1 MKNVTSS
8 HVLPFRALID
18 ACWKEKYTS
27 SRFVRDLIA
36 GITVGIIAIP
46 LAMALAIGS
55 GVAPQYGLYTSA
67 VAGIVIALTGGS
79 RFSVSGPTAAFVV
92 ILYPVS
98 QQFGLA
104 GLLVATLMSG
114 VFLILFGLAR
124 FGRLIEYIPLSVT
137 LGFTSG
143 IGITIGT
150 MQIKD
155 FLGLQMPHVPEHYLQ
170 KVGALFM
177 ALPTANLGDAAI
189 GIVTLGTLIVWP
201 RLGIRL
207 PGHLPALLLGC
218 AVMAIVNMLGG
229 HVATIGSQFH
239 YVLADG
245 SQGSGIPQLLPQ
257 LVLPWDMPGSSFTLS
272 WDSLRALLPAA
283 FSMAMLG
290 AIESL
295 LCAVVLDGMTGTKHK
310 ANSELVGQG
319 LGNLVAPF
327 FGGITATAAIARS
340 AANVR
345 AGATSPVSAVI
356 HSVLVILALLILA
369 PLLSWLPLSAMA
381 ALLLMVAW
389 NMSEAHKVV
398 NLLRRAPKDDIIVML
413 ICMSLTVLFDMVI
426 AISVGI
432 VLASLLFMRRIAQ
445 MTRLSPVNV
454 EVPDDVLVLR
464 VIGPLFFAA
473 AEGLFSDLESRIAGK
488 RVVVLKWDAV
498 PVLDAGGLDAFQRFV
513 KRLPEGCE
521 LRVSNLEFQPLRT
534 MARAGVQPI
543 PGRLSFYPNRE
554 AFHQV
559 RLLLHGSTKLLLSF
573 RVLARVRL
581 EQCQPVFSQLLRLLT
596 GRIDIF
602 PLRLMQFRHQRRPLH
617 HAVKVVCPG
626 KGHLFG
632 SEILLPYAE
641 LRLSKRARDVIRHL
655 RRDAGLRLHLRFNA
669 VHLVQPGEKL
679 RLARRVLLK
688 ALHPARRQIH
698 RPGVSSG
705 YMVLQQRVGLC
716 NQP

>member
-1 MKNVTSS
+1 MNRLFSS
-8 HVLPFRALID
+8 HVMPFRALID
-18 ACWKEKYTS
+18 ACWKEKYTTA
-27 SRFVRDLIA
+27 RFTRDLIA

-55 GVAPQYGLYTSA
+55 GVPPQYGLYTSA

-114 VFLILFGLAR
+114 IFLMLFGLAR

-170 KVGALFM
+170 KVAALAM
-177 ALPTANLGDAAI
+177 ALPTINVGDAAI
-189 GIVTLGTLIVWP
+189 GVVTLSTLILWP

-207 PGHLPALLLGC
+207 PGHLPALLAGC
-218 AVMAIVNMLGG
+218 GVMLVVNLLGG
-229 HVATIGSQFH
+229 DVATIGSQFH
-239 YVLADG
+239 YQLADG
-245 SQGSGIPQLLPQ
+245 TQGNGIPQLLPQ
-257 LVLPWDMPGSSFTLS
+257 LVLPWDMPGSNFSLS
-272 WDSLRALLPAA
+272 WASLQALLPAA

-310 ANSELVGQG
+310 ANSELIGQG
-319 LGNLVAPF
+319 LGNIVAPF

-345 AGATSPVSAVI
+345 AGATSPIAAVI
-356 HSVLVILALLILA
+356 HALLVIMALLILA

-389 NMSEAHKVV
+389 NMSEAHKVI
-398 NLLRRAPKDDIIVML
+398 NLLRHAPKDDIVVML
-413 ICMSLTVLFDMVI
+413 MCMSLTVLFDMVI

-432 VLASLLFMRRIAQ
+432 VLASLLFMRRIAR
-445 MTRLSPVNV
+445 MTHLAPVNV

-473 AEGLFSDLESRIAGK
+473 AEGLFNDLETRIAGK
-488 RVVVLKWDAV
+488 RIVVLKWDAV

-513 KRLPEGCE
+513 NKLPEGCE
-521 LRVSNLEFQPLRT
+521 FRVSNLEFQPLRT
-534 MARAGVQPI
+534 LARAGVKPL
-543 PGRLSFYPNRE
+543 PGRLSFYPDRQ
-554 AFHQV
+554 AA
-559 RLLLHGSTKLLLSF
+559 
-573 RVLARVRL
+573 LADL
-581 EQCQPVFSQLLRLLT
+581 
-596 GRIDIF
+596 
-602 PLRLMQFRHQRRPLH
+602 
-617 HAVKVVCPG
+617 
-626 KGHLFG
+626 
-632 SEILLPYAE
+632 
-641 LRLSKRARDVIRHL
+641 
-655 RRDAGLRLHLRFNA
+655 
-669 VHLVQPGEKL
+669 
-679 RLARRVLLK
+679 
-688 ALHPARRQIH
+688 
-698 RPGVSSG
+698 
-705 YMVLQQRVGLC
+705 
-716 NQP
+716 